1 MGAVRKMIRLYLRK
15 PLGRLRHSA
24 QGIIEFAFI
33 SLILFTLLLGILE
46 MGRMMFLFS
55 QVASAAQE
63 ATRFAVIHPYQIMP
77 LGDDCSN
84 PPLCTQRAYPTA
96 AHTDNPCNIVY
107 QGRIRTVLVP
117 TNTISIEVG
126 YDHGDST
133 PANVFPLQSPPGFTP
148 GTDRVVVTATYQFHF
163 LTGLIDN
170 FAPNGIDLRMVSART
185 IMADEENAPS
195 PAECPEYPTSAPGG
209 GT

>member
-1 MGAVRKMIRLYLRK
+1 MGAVRKIIGLYLHK

-24 QGIIEFAFI
+24 QGIVEFAFI
-33 SLILFTLLLGILE
+33 SLLLFTLLLGILE

-63 ATRFAVIHPYQIMP
+63 GTRFGVIHPYQIMP

-84 PPLCTQRAYPTA
+84 PLCTQHAYPVA

-133 PANVFPLQSPPGFTP
+133 SANEFPLVDPPGFTP
-148 GTDRVVVTATYQFHF
+148 GTDRVVVTATYSFHF
-163 LTGLIDN
+163 LTGLIDT
-170 FAPNGIDLRMVSART
+170 FAPSGIPLRMIAART
-185 IMADEENAPS
+185 IMADEERQPDNVECPDYPS
-195 PAECPEYPTSAPGG
+195 PPGG
-209 GT
+209 P

>member
-1 MGAVRKMIRLYLRK
+1 MRKIIRLYLRK
-15 PLGRLRHSA
+15 RIGRMRHSA
-24 QGIIEFAFI
+24 QGIVEFAFI
-33 SLILFTLLLGILE
+33 SLILFTLLLGIIE

-77 LGDDCSN
+77 IGDDCSN
-84 PPLCTQRAYPTA
+84 PPFCTQHAYPDA
-96 AHTDNPCNIVY
+96 AHTANPCNIVY

-117 TNTISIEVG
+117 TTTISVEVG

-133 PANVFPLQSPPGFTP
+133 PANVFPLLDPPRFTP

-170 FAPNGIDLRMVSART
+170 FAPSGIALRMVSART
-185 IMADEENAPS
+185 IMADEESQPS
-195 PAECPEYPTSAPGG
+195 PVECPEYPSPAGG
-209 GT
+209 Q